1 MCIDVPDREL
11 YPESWDLSIE
21 MFPIG
26 YSRCVPSQAASTFSN
41 GEGDVDAFRTR
52 DARIRARRMAA
63 KYAAGVRIERS

>member
-11 YPESWDLSIE
+11 YTESWDLSIN

-26 YSRCVPSQAASTFSN
+26 YSQMRPPTQAASTFSN

-52 DARIRARRMAA
+52 DARIR
-63 KYAAGVRIERS
+63 SP